1 MRSQRFL
8 LAPVLVILVA
18 TSACSDTGNDTAGAV
33 RSAGAGA
40 SSSIPNPCALVAAEQ
55 LVPLVG
61 ATPVTTG
68 PTEQFR
74 GTTCH
79 WETST
84 ATGASLDLTVWP
96 GREFFSATPGST
108 PVAGLGDEAESDG
121 APLARV
127 IWRQGDVTA
136 QLVGLGMGDG
146 GTDKV
151 VALAR
156 AVADRLSPN

>member
-1 MRSQRFL
+1 MRHQRFL
-8 LAPVLVILVA
+8 LAPVLVVFVA
-18 TSACSDTGNDTAGAV
+18 ASACSGRGDDTAGTG
-33 RSAGAGA
+33 RSAATDA
-40 SSSIPNPCALVAAEQ
+40 SSSTPNPCALVAAEQ

-74 GTTCH
+74 GATCH
-79 WETST
+79 WE
-84 ATGASLDLTVWP
+84 AGAETGASLDLTVWP
-96 GREFFSATPGST
+96 GREFFSTRPGATVVP
-108 PVAGLGDEAESDG
+108 GLGDEAETDA

-136 QLVGLGMGDG
+136 QLVGLGIGDG

-156 AVADRLSPN
+156 AVSRRLSPD